1 MFNYLKW
8 EHLGTVAVDS
18 GNLMVVDPCYVLKDK
33 RRGFADDNADHRDYS
48 DFLDA
53 FPSEGYVPTVEPWG
67 AGMGLCIG
75 TTYGDGLYNVYG
87 VKDRDGRV
95 THWMVV
101 TDGSDMDTDE
111 EGESFNQCSQCW
123 NEAPAGAELCDECL
137 ESERDSE
144 QYEYDIKHT
153 EYIDEDSDEGQPQD

>member
-1 MFNYLKW
+1 MFNYLNW

-18 GNLMVVDPCYVLKDK
+18 GTLMVVDPCYVLKDK

-75 TTYGDGLYNVYG
+75 TTHGDGLYNVYG
-87 VKDRDGRV
+87 VKDRNGRV

-101 TDGSDMDTDE
+101 TDGSDMDTDKE
-111 EGESFNQCSQCW
+111 DDGYYDQNEPDPCSECGGVDTTGED
-123 NEAPAGAELCDECL
+123 GLCDYCRRDALL
-137 ESERDSE
+137 ENA
-144 QYEYDIKHT
+144 
-153 EYIDEDSDEGQPQD
+153 DEVRALYA

>member
-1 MFNYLKW
+1 MFNYLNW

-18 GNLMVVDPCYVLKDK
+18 GNLMVVDPCYVLQDK

-53 FPSEGYVPTVEPWG
+53 FPDDGYVPTVEPWG

-75 TTYGDGLYNVYG
+75 TTHGDGTYNVYG
-87 VKDRDGRV
+87 VKDSAGRV

-101 TDGSDMDTDE
+101 ADGSDMDTDD
-111 EGESFNQCSQCW
+111 
-123 NEAPAGAELCDECL
+123 ADDEPTWD
-137 ESERDSE
+137 EIDSE
-144 QYEYDIKHT
+144 DEPD
-153 EYIDEDSDEGQPQD
+153 IDEDGGPGEYDLFTGKYDG